1 VTVSSYSTADEELG
15 DVDADEDEYDENLPI
30 LARSHTLATAFFS
43 SRLTQTLRG
52 W

>member
-15 DVDADEDEYDENLPI
+15 DVDADEDDENLPI